1 MIWPPQPLQAMAS
14 GLSAPARYGMTGS
27 IRLPDAPSTALTIR
41 SPGMLHGKV
50 LRSPHAHAIIK
61 SINIEKARVLPG
73 VKAVITAADWPLLS
87 DKVEQGGEG
96 PVNLAHLSLNL
107 LARDKVLY
115 DGHAVAAV
123 AAINAHVAE
132 EALRLIE
139 VDYDVQPPVMT
150 VEAAMKPGA
159 PILLP
164 NLRSKED
171 GPDKQTNVA
180 SHIQFKRGD
189 IEAGLKQADYVIERE
204 FKTAMVHQG
213 YIEPHNAVGI
223 YNADG
228 HGTIYCSTQGTF
240 AVRSLSSSL
249 LGMPEGHIRVVPAE
263 IGGGFGGKLTVY
275 LEPLALLLSKITGH
289 PVKMVMTRGEVLRAT
304 GPTSGS
310 TIRCKMGATKD
321 GKLVAAHI
329 WMGYEAGAFPGSPVG
344 AGAMTIV
351 APYDIPNLLIDAYDV
366 VVNRPKTAAY
376 RAPGASNAAMASET
390 IVDELAEKC
399 GIDPCEFR
407 LMNGVKEGS
416 AQTAGPA
423 FKRIGFLETVEAI
436 KNSPHYKSKL
446 EGPNRGRG
454 VASGFWFNVGLQSSA
469 VVNVHT
475 DGTASLVIGSV
486 DIGGTRAA
494 QAMIV
499 AEVLGL
505 EATDVRP
512 LVADTDAIGYTDV
525 TGGSRTAVTTGMAVF
540 QASQDVVRQ
549 LKERAAK
556 VWEKKPEEV
565 IFENGVFSAQGEG
578 IKPMTVKE
586 IAGRLA
592 RTGGPVTGRATVN
605 ARTVGPAFA
614 STCVDV
620 EVDPDTGKVQILRAT
635 IAQDAGKA
643 LHPSYVEGQM
653 QGGTAQGIGWA
664 LNEEYVYDDRGTLRN
679 IGLLDYRMP
688 TCLDLPQI
696 ETVIVEVPAPGHP
709 IGSRGVGEVSIVPPL
724 AAVANAIAHATG
736 IRMAELPMS
745 PPRLLKAMIKKGA
758 SGTEDQAA
766 AAGR

>member
-1 MIWPPQPLQAMAS
+1 
-14 GLSAPARYGMTGS
+14 
-27 IRLPDAPSTALTIR
+27 
-41 SPGMLHGKV
+41 MLHGKV

>member
-1 MIWPPQPLQAMAS
+1 
-14 GLSAPARYGMTGS
+14 
-27 IRLPDAPSTALTIR
+27 
-41 SPGMLHGKV
+41 
-50 LRSPHAHAIIK
+50 
-61 SINIEKARVLPG
+61 
-73 VKAVITAADWPLLS
+73 
-87 DKVEQGGEG
+87 
-96 PVNLAHLSLNL
+96 
-107 LARDKVLY
+107 
-115 DGHAVAAV
+115 
-123 AAINAHVAE
+123 
-132 EALRLIE
+132 
-139 VDYDVQPPVMT
+139 
-150 VEAAMKPGA
+150 
-159 PILLP
+159 
-164 NLRSKED
+164 
-171 GPDKQTNVA
+171 
-180 SHIQFKRGD
+180 
-189 IEAGLKQADYVIERE
+189 
-204 FKTAMVHQG
+204 
-213 YIEPHNAVGI
+213 
-223 YNADG
+223 
-228 HGTIYCSTQGTF
+228 
-240 AVRSLSSSL
+240 
-249 LGMPEGHIRVVPAE
+249 
-263 IGGGFGGKLTVY
+263 
-275 LEPLALLLSKITGH
+275 
-289 PVKMVMTRGEVLRAT
+289 
-304 GPTSGS
+304 
-310 TIRCKMGATKD
+310 MGATKD

-512 LVADTDAIGYTDV
+512 LVADTDSIGYTDV

-578 IKPMTVKE
+578 IKAMTVKE

-605 ARTVGPAFA
+605 ARAVGPAFA